1 MERVPQ
7 SQQPPPSQHRPQP
20 PSHEGA
26 PSDTPKD
33 DEQLDRELE
42 QTFPASDPVP
52 PKHVD

>member
-1 MERVPQ
+1 MERTAPQ
-7 SQQPPPSQHRPQP
+7 PQQPAPSR
-20 PSHEGA
+20 HEGA

-33 DEQLDRELE
+33 DEQLDHELE